1 MANHGNA
8 YRDYFSPDA
17 SSSAAFTASAA
28 VPNDNQSQSFV
39 LVGRD
44 LSAGRAQM
52 QDLDLNSQGEGL
64 HYLDEYSCF
73 LQRERGRS
81 EQELPSLGPNGDGSR
96 FGAFQ
101 PPRQRGRGGSGRGRS
116 HDGRGHHNRL
126 VPNHVVRGA
135 MSSGMNASPIEDV
148 GTQDD
153 LNDED
158 ELGMQ
163 KRAEC
168 KKFKLGIPAYIEFLH
183 EMFHGVAV
191 DGRTSCIA
199 GDGNE
204 DDLANEEEDGTQN
217 SPLSSTSRKR
227 GSSTVDTATS
237 PSKKNKSPLFK
248 VFKGLIDTL
257 QATNNSEANT
267 LVQLN
272 MKKEELRRKAREE
285 EVEQKRKEREQ
296 EDHDIEQCLTM
307 AIECGATE
315 DTDEY
320 YMATQLFEKPYN
332 RTVFCKFKT
341 NEGRLGWLKRCY
353 LNMNRNG

>member
-39 LVGRD
+39 PVGRD

-101 PPRQRGRGGSGRGRS
+101 PPRQRGGGGSGRGRS
-116 HDGRGHHNRL
+116 HDGRGRRNRSVSQSAGSGHQVHGISNPQMGSGTEMGGGCRGRL

-248 VFKGLIDTL
+248 LSVNHLNVDVNHL
-257 QATNNSEANT
+257 NVYADVNNV
-267 LVQLN
+267 L
-272 MKKEELRRKAREE
+272 MKF
-285 EVEQKRKEREQ
+285 
-296 EDHDIEQCLTM
+296 I
-307 AIECGATE
+307 
-315 DTDEY
+315 
-320 YMATQLFEKPYN
+320 F
-332 RTVFCKFKT
+332 
-341 NEGRLGWLKRCY
+341 
-353 LNMNRNG
+353 